1 MKKILLLASLFV
13 IVAFA
18 GACTP
23 QAERKGSDTIDSGSP
38 EMPEQV
44 TDEESAEVASS
55 LGEGENSPNWAQ
67 GIEPVIANVK
77 ELKAAASES
86 PEKVKE
92 LGEKL
97 HDDWEVIEEEVE
109 ERYPEDYKSIED
121 SLYPLI
127 GEANKDQP
135 DMNKITGLSDEV
147 IAKLEAFK
155 QKIASR

>member
-1 MKKILLLASLFV
+1 MKKTFLLAFLFV
-13 IVAFA
+13 TLAFA
-18 GACTP
+18 AACTP
-23 QAERKGSDTIDSGSP
+23 QAERKGSDRIESGSP
-38 EMPEQV
+38 EMPDQV

-55 LGEGENSPNWAQ
+55 LGEGENSTNWAQ
-67 GIEPVIANVK
+67 EIDTIISSVK

-97 HDDWEVIEEEVE
+97 HEDWEVIEEEVE
-109 ERYPEDYKSIED
+109 EKYPDDYKNIED

-147 IAKLEAFK
+147 ITKLEAFK
-155 QKIASR
+155 KKIASR